1 MTTTVNTE
9 RGNEPLSV
17 NTETEYVPRGVET
30 DTEYV
35 PAKSELPKTT
45 EDQEVEN
52 FADRTAHKAAKTE
65 QEFDAT
71 NNNLF
76 SK

>member
-17 NTETEYVPRGVET
+17 TTEREYVPESVGT

-35 PAKSELPKTT
+35 PAKSDLPKTT
-45 EDQEVEN
+45 GEEVERV
-52 FADRTAHKAAKTE
+52 ADKTAHKAAKTE

-71 NNNLF
+71 NSNLF